1 MRKIIDSTEKDG
13 SYKFTENTS
22 VNVSQG
28 AAITDDNQVKIDA
41 QGQTLTLKVQPT
53 DDGVARGIN
62 QTQANEVN
70 ITADKLV
77 IKVLGSNGNEGIRL
91 DNNTDGTAAVTN
103 VKGAT
108 DITLQGSANSMGIT
122 VNGNSQLNLQG
133 DVTINNSSSP
143 SSETSG
149 LSAVGIYAGGN
160 DTGTGAIVNV
170 EGATSLQGSGTGVAV
185 IGSASTVNLKGA
197 VNISTNSDHM
207 VAVVASSGMAN
218 INMNNEGPS
227 NNIVKLNGNLMVT
240 HDADSMEDTGYQSI
254 INVNMDNANSSWTGV
269 AYNQFDEAA
278 QVQLFALRR
287 AVASTGEINLNL
299 SNGAVWNN
307 DLGTVSGEAINFTG
321 SHITKLTGGTGSSA
335 GYIYQKDSKDLTIDK
350 LSGNINITYDH
361 TIDKANL
368 EFAAGNTVIG
378 SAEAGSKVYLPASG
392 YQSQC
397 ISDSK

>member
-1 MRKIIDSTEKDG
+1 MLVYVYGGVQKDDG

-149 LSAVGIYAGGN
+149 L
-160 DTGTGAIVNV
+160 
-170 EGATSLQGSGTGVAV
+170 
-185 IGSASTVNLKGA
+185 
-197 VNISTNSDHM
+197 
-207 VAVVASSGMAN
+207 
-218 INMNNEGPS
+218 
-227 NNIVKLNGNLMVT
+227 
-240 HDADSMEDTGYQSI
+240 
-254 INVNMDNANSSWTGV
+254 
-269 AYNQFDEAA
+269 
-278 QVQLFALRR
+278 
-287 AVASTGEINLNL
+287 
-299 SNGAVWNN
+299 
-307 DLGTVSGEAINFTG
+307 
-321 SHITKLTGGTGSSA
+321 
-335 GYIYQKDSKDLTIDK
+335 
-350 LSGNINITYDH
+350 
-361 TIDKANL
+361 
-368 EFAAGNTVIG
+368 
-378 SAEAGSKVYLPASG
+378 
-392 YQSQC
+392 
-397 ISDSK
+397 